1 MSFFKAKP
9 LPHEI
14 LCDPEFFFDWEVIP
28 GKAQKVQEIND
39 DYFVLNMSRGF
50 SLFKIY
56 TFFVGGSVMLI
67 ILLLQLIGKNGG
79 GGLLGLTIFCLHP
92 LLLS

>member
-14 LCDPEFFFDWEVIP
+14 LCDPEIFFDWEVIP

-79 GGLLGLTIFCLHP
+79 GGDYLG
-92 LLLS
+92 